1 MMPRNYSDK
10 YMYPEESKT
19 FNVKQD
25 KSIDSLRLTH
35 NQDIHF
41 HLFPFKASGK
51 TQAPIIEELDDVVS
65 GFFRKTLNLK
75 IKPIELNTLCE
86 NIISEMDIENNDIE
100 LFREMLQNLFFNG
113 DEFVALN
120 LGLYPYQTC
129 IDNKS
134 VDRLVRCIWA
144 AKGDCSKAMSDSKTE
159 LFSEENFNNSIN
171 SELNM
176 PIAVYSY

>member
-1 MMPRNYSDK
+1 MDYKFDCDK
-10 YMYPEESKT
+10 FCKT

-75 IKPIELNTLCE
+75 IKPIELNTL
-86 NIISEMDIENNDIE
+86 
-100 LFREMLQNLFFNG
+100 
-113 DEFVALN
+113 
-120 LGLYPYQTC
+120 
-129 IDNKS
+129 
-134 VDRLVRCIWA
+134 
-144 AKGDCSKAMSDSKTE
+144 
-159 LFSEENFNNSIN
+159 
-171 SELNM
+171 
-176 PIAVYSY
+176 